1 MITPRLVV
9 SLGLSQ
15 LVCWGVSYY
24 PIGVFGEQ
32 MARDLGWSMTL
43 TYSGFSVA
51 LVVMGVASAF
61 AGRLID
67 RYGGRR
73 VMVGGSLLLAV
84 GCLCLSRSH
93 DLFSYSMSWACLGLA
108 MRLTLYEAA
117 FAALARIGGRS
128 ARRAISQIT
137 LFGGLASTAFWP
149 VGHALALAIG
159 WRSTLVVY
167 AAFALLTVPLHW
179 SIPDHRHA
187 PRASDETA
195 RIAPLAQGRADHFLA
210 GSLYMIVTTLSAFL
224 NSGMSVHMIAIM
236 TGLGTSAGAAVWLST
251 LRGIGQSGAR
261 LFEVTF
267 GGKLSPLTLGV
278 LATGVMPTCFI
289 AGLFS
294 GVSIFAGAAFALAYG
309 AGNGLLTIV
318 RGAQP
323 LVLFDHRSYGALV
336 GRLAAPSFFVSALA
350 PIAYARLI
358 ETAGDAAALHLS
370 AALAGVVFACA
381 ALLWRRFRSRN
392 EARNGVASD
401 KRFRCVD

>member
-1 MITPRLVV
+1 MITARLVV

-137 LFGGLASTAFWP
+137 LLRWPCLDSFLARRP
-149 VGHALALAIG
+149 C
-159 WRSTLVVY
+159 
-167 AAFALLTVPLHW
+167 
-179 SIPDHRHA
+179 
-187 PRASDETA
+187 PRA
-195 RIAPLAQGRADHFLA
+195 RNRLAQHPRR
-210 GSLYMIVTTLSAFL
+210 
-224 NSGMSVHMIAIM
+224 
-236 TGLGTSAGAAVWLST
+236 
-251 LRGIGQSGAR
+251 LRGLRPPDGTA
-261 LFEVTF
+261 
-267 GGKLSPLTLGV
+267 
-278 LATGVMPTCFI
+278 
-289 AGLFS
+289 
-294 GVSIFAGAAFALAYG
+294 
-309 AGNGLLTIV
+309 
-318 RGAQP
+318 
-323 LVLFDHRSYGALV
+323 ALV
-336 GRLAAPSFFVSALA
+336 DP
-350 PIAYARLI
+350 
-358 ETAGDAAALHLS
+358 
-370 AALAGVVFACA
+370 
-381 ALLWRRFRSRN
+381 
-392 EARNGVASD
+392 
-401 KRFRCVD
+401 